1 MGALYVASDP
11 RPVISTHESN
21 RLSRAGNF
29 EDAMKE
35 QRKHAV
41 QLEDTETLRS
51 IPVLEVADGEVAE
64 GEETQRLRSLTVQE
78 VEEIL
83 RKEPQK

>member
-1 MGALYVASDP
+1 
-11 RPVISTHESN
+11 VIGTYGSN

-35 QRKHAV
+35 QRKHAA
-41 QLEDTETLRS
+41 QLDDTETLQS
-51 IPVLEVADGEVAE
+51 IPVLEVADGEAAE
-64 GEETQRLRSLTVQE
+64 GEETRRLRSLTVQE
-78 VEEIL
+78 VEDIL